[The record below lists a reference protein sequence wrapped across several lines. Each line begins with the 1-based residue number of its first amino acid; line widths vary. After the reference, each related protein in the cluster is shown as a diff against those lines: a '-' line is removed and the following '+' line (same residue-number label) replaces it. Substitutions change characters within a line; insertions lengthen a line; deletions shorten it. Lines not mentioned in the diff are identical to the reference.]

1 LEGSWRQER
10 QQRRRGGSGSG
21 GSGSE
26 GSEDRDGDRGH
37 RYNNTVGARRDGG
50 FQRQEQPAWRSR
62 LLSSRWVRREPPAS
76 EFFCNVCN
84 KDLKRRERYEEH
96 LAEDHVPCSEPGC
109 RFSGPEHV
117 MGYHRLKHTKA
128 ADGTSI
134 VDSPEEQ
141 LKWLAARRA
150 CFPSAG
156 NLKRKADGNA
166 RRYQLGALPED
177 DRPKP
182 GLFEKMIRQTAF
194 VDAGGKG
201 CGKGKGKGKFDKGKG
216 KGKDKG
222 KGKFD
227 KGKSKGKEKGKGKGK
242 GWGSGGDWQGG
253 WHQQDD
259 CHAAESSRPEH
270 VLVST
275 PLASMVAN
283 CVPLEAPFGNSS
295 SSTFGMPQDRK
306 WTRGMCRFFER
317 GFCYHGDRCQY
328 EHAGNPGQLAL
339 TDASSLGAGP
349 GAGGSAVGD
358 ASSLGGS
365 EATWWALPSTL
376 ANRACPG
383 PQPPPDARRSSAP
396 RLRPTFVRPA
406 RELQERMRRDGLL
419 RRMLRPE
426 VDGFYSTILQCVRYV
441 VDTDFLRQERAL
453 RSVPAAIA
461 GSGGLAPSEAPPG
474 AAADTEDLDT
484 ADAATLAAMEL
495 DL

>member
-1 LEGSWRQER
+1 LAQAILAQVATLALTYSIGLRKAARIEM
-10 QQRRRGGSGSG
+10 GGSG
-21 GSGSE
+21 
-26 GSEDRDGDRGH
+26 
-37 RYNNTVGARRDGG
+37 
-50 FQRQEQPAWRSR
+50 
-62 LLSSRWVRREPPAS
+62 
-76 EFFCNVCN
+76 
-84 KDLKRRERYEEH
+84 
-96 LAEDHVPCSEPGC
+96 
-109 RFSGPEHV
+109 
-117 MGYHRLKHTKA
+117 
-128 ADGTSI
+128 
-134 VDSPEEQ
+134 
-141 LKWLAARRA
+141 
-150 CFPSAG
+150 AG
-156 NLKRKADGNA
+156 KS
-166 RRYQLGALPED
+166 
-177 DRPKP
+177 
-182 GLFEKMIRQTAF
+182 
-194 VDAGGKG
+194 
-201 CGKGKGKGKFDKGKG
+201 KGKGKTVAKGSGKTSFTSVKSSISGSKPAPWVKQTTAPAAKPWSSPAASKGSRKGAVVSKGASSSKGNSKGKG

-227 KGKSKGKEKGKGKGK
+227 KGKSKGKDKGKGKGK

-253 WHQQDD
+253 WHQQDGQ
-259 CHAAESSRPEH
+259 AAESSRPEH

-339 TDASSLGAGP
+339 TDASSLGTGP
-349 GAGGSAVGD
+349 GAGGAAVGD

-383 PQPPPDARRSSAP
+383 PRPLPDARRSNAP

-474 AAADTEDLDT
+474 AVADTEDLDT